1 MMSGLYRILLYK
13 LKSFARINY
22 QEFNTR
28 IHLCQTLS
36 PEASFAFADSLL
48 VPYVVVDTN
57 FLISHLAFLKKI
69 IMEHAKESKLFVII
83 PWIVLQELDG
93 LKSRPSKIYDSPK
106 NSQPNLQ
113 KLAENAIYFLHSCL
127 IDKLNGIRGQRLDEK
142 LEKHDSND
150 DKILDCCRYFH
161 KTTSSPIIL
170 LSNDK
175 NLCVKAMVHDLSTAS
190 YEHRGGFAE
199 IMNKIFPVKNN
210 KTQATTITI
219 INQQYNYNTY
229 NQHNNQHYNNSD
241 ANFNLKEKTIEDGD
255 IIMMDCDDSLQS
267 YSSSNN
273 NEDHR
278 NHFNPIL
285 SSLNDSIYSMSNY
298 KDKIHG
304 NEKEIK
310 SHNKNSK
317 IQEIRLVDP
326 PKAVM
331 DCDDSINGV
340 LNLHLPESSLYASIH
355 ARGNSR
361 DPDKFVVNNINNV
374 NNNGNSRI
382 RETEIMSIM
391 ISKIP
396 EVPKRILS
404 KNIDICHQQLIIKVI
419 SYLNDSLPA
428 AILAHFQNCFGKDWT
443 YLVNIPQPWS
453 LHAMLK
459 FIDRYWLT
467 VFSDVFQRSR
477 KIHEVTIS
485 NLLHFVRDYHQKG
498 YNNINITIQDLLQF
512 IQNSEVV
519 LTMIYEGVEEIG
531 FPASDRKKIIKGW
544 WEEFEN
550 SIASI

>member
-1 MMSGLYRILLYK
+1 MTEFEGECVFMDIDDEWTLQDITLQIEEFRKDKLSGIQYEN
-13 LKSFARINY
+13 SSM
-22 QEFNTR
+22 
-28 IHLCQTLS
+28 TLS

-93 LKSRPSKIYDSPK
+93 LKSRPSKTYDSPK

-142 LEKHDSND
+142 LEKHD
-150 DKILDCCRYFH
+150 
-161 KTTSSPIIL
+161 
-170 LSNDK
+170 
-175 NLCVKAMVHDLSTAS
+175 
-190 YEHRGGFAE
+190 
-199 IMNKIFPVKNN
+199 
-210 KTQATTITI
+210 
-219 INQQYNYNTY
+219 
-229 NQHNNQHYNNSD
+229 
-241 ANFNLKEKTIEDGD
+241 DGD

-267 YSSSNN
+267 YSSSLNH
-273 NEDHR
+273 NEDHH
-278 NHFNPIL
+278 NHFNLIL
-285 SSLNDSIYSMSNY
+285 SSLNDSIYSMSSY
-298 KDKIHG
+298 KDRIQG

-310 SHNKNSK
+310 SNNKNSK

-361 DPDKFVVNNINNV
+361 DLDKFVVNNTDNV
-374 NNNGNSRI
+374 NNNSNSRI

-396 EVPKRILS
+396 EVPKKILS
-404 KNIDICHQQLIIKVI
+404 NNINMCHQQLIIKVI
-419 SYLNDSLPA
+419 SYLNDSLPV
-428 AILAHFQNCFGKDWT
+428 AILTHFQNCFGQDWT

-453 LHAMLK
+453 LHSMLK

-485 NLLHFVRDYHQKG
+485 NLLNFVRDYHQKG

-519 LTMIYEGVEEIG
+519 LTMIYEGVEDIR
-531 FPASDRKKIIKGW
+531 FPASDRKKIIEGW
-544 WEEFEN
+544 WDEFEN